1 MAGRKYA
8 TTIPFRPTGLAD
20 ILQGFRL
27 FARSMDAM
35 SPSLAEAARR
45 LLRTEGT
52 HLIVPKSLENEAN
65 ELSLEISD
73 GIPKLIREPHV
84 SVGRDGEVIVTNL
97 CRIGGEEPEVEIC
110 WIPATSENLDQ
121 IWGYWI
127 AQIRDLMV
135 AGYPG
140 CTGCGGPGSEGD
152 WDELASRARMRVNA
166 GVT

>member
-1 MAGRKYA
+1 MAGRIYA

-45 LLRTEGT
+45 LLRTEAT
-52 HLIVPKSLENEAN
+52 TLIVPKVLENAAN

-73 GIPKLIREPHV
+73 GIPKLIREPLV
-84 SVGRDGEVIVTNL
+84 TTGLASQIVVANL
-97 CRIGGEEPEVEIC
+97 CQIGGEEPGSEIC
-110 WIPATSENLDQ
+110 WVPVPPESLDE
-121 IWGYWI
+121 IWMIWVT
-127 AQIRDLMV
+127 QIRDLMA

-140 CTGCGGPGSEGD
+140 CTCLLYTSPSPRDRG
-152 WDELASRARMRVNA
+152 
-166 GVT
+166 

>member
-1 MAGRKYA
+1 
-8 TTIPFRPTGLAD
+8 
-20 ILQGFRL
+20 
-27 FARSMDAM
+27 MDAM

-52 HLIVPKSLENEAN
+52 HLIVPQSLENEAN

-110 WIPATSENLDQ
+110 WIPATTENLDQ

-166 GVT
+166 GVTK

>member
-1 MAGRKYA
+1 
-8 TTIPFRPTGLAD
+8 
-20 ILQGFRL
+20 
-27 FARSMDAM
+27 M

-52 HLIVPKSLENEAN
+52 HLIVPQSLENEAN

-84 SVGRDGEVIVTNL
+84 SVGRDNQVIVTNL

-110 WIPATSENLDQ
+110 WIPSTSENLDQ

-127 AQIRDLMV
+127 AQIRDLMA

>member
-1 MAGRKYA
+1 
-8 TTIPFRPTGLAD
+8 
-20 ILQGFRL
+20 
-27 FARSMDAM
+27 MDAM
-35 SPSLAEAARR
+35 PPSLAEAARR

-52 HLIVPKSLENEAN
+52 HLIVPQSLENEAN

-84 SVGRDGEVIVTNL
+84 SVGQDGEVIVMNL

-110 WIPATSENLDQ
+110 WIPAASENLDQ
-121 IWGYWI
+121 IWGNWI

-152 WDELASRARMRVNA
+152 WDELASRARMRANA